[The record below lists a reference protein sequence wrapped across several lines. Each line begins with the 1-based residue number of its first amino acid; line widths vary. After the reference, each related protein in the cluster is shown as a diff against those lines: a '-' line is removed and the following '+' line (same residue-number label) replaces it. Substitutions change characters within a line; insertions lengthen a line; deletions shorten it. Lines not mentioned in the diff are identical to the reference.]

1 MSAFGALSVI
11 YGQIAENGHDVRKR
25 PARKMAITDKPTKNG
40 PLSVNLD
47 EILAKLVDQRCFKK
61 VAFSHAEN

>member
-1 MSAFGALSVI
+1 
-11 YGQIAENGHDVRKR
+11 
-25 PARKMAITDKPTKNG
+25 MAITDKPTKNG

>member
-1 MSAFGALSVI
+1 
-11 YGQIAENGHDVRKR
+11 
-25 PARKMAITDKPTKNG
+25 MAITDKPTKNG

-61 VAFSHAEN
+61 GSFFTRGKLKKCLTNSVAKRSPSLGISFNSHGKFLI